1 MAGQNFDFIIA
12 GAGSSGN
19 VIARRLIDAGK
30 TVAIIEAGPY
40 DTNPDITKV
49 YDLGKLW
56 HSEQDWDY
64 RTLPQAHANNR
75 ELHIP
80 RGKVMGGSHALN
92 ATIWVRGAKEDYDT
106 WAYLGC
112 DGWSWDEV
120 LPAFKAIE
128 NYPQGAPETR
138 GHDGLL
144 DVRSDYETNPL
155 QDAMLEAGQQAGI
168 PLNEDYNSGNPEGI
182 GRIQANVK
190 DGNRF
195 NTWHAYLK
203 PVADHDNLTI
213 ITDAKVQRVIVDGD
227 TVTGVEIR
235 GESGIDK
242 LHAKETILCAG
253 ALNSPEILLR
263 SGIGPAEELQALG
276 VTMTH
281 DLPGVGKNLHDHILS
296 PVIFEATEKEIPASA
311 VLPAE
316 VHVFTKSAP
325 DKAVPD
331 TQPLYFSVPM
341 YNEDMEGPANAFTLM
356 GGLVRPASRGELT
369 LTGPEDDDPIA
380 LDLGVLSVQSDMD
393 ALIASVKESREVGRQ
408 EALAEWGPVEI
419 YPGADVSDDDLEDYV
434 RSSVV
439 TYHHQVGTC
448 KMGTDA
454 LAVVSPHT
462 LRVYGLQGLR
472 VADASIMPLV
482 PSGNTNAPTIM
493 IAERAAKF
501 ILDDVN

>member
-128 NYPQGAPETR
+128 NYPQGDPETR

-242 LHAKETILCAG
+242 LYAKETILCAG

-263 SGIGPAEELQALG
+263 SGIGPAEELEALG
-276 VTMTH
+276 VTVTH

-393 ALIASVKESREVGRQ
+393 ALVASVKESREVGRQ

-454 LAVVSPHT
+454 LAVVSPHN

>member
-1 MAGQNFDFIIA
+1 MAEQKFDFIIV

-19 VIARRLIDAGK
+19 VIARRLIDAGRK
-30 TVAIIEAGPY
+30 VAIIEAGSY
-40 DTNPDITKV
+40 DTNPDIIKV

-56 HSEQDWDY
+56 HSEQDWNY
-64 RTLPQAHANNR
+64 RTVPQAHANNR
-75 ELHIP
+75 ALHIP

-106 WAYLGC
+106 WAYLGS

-128 NYPQGAPETR
+128 NYPQGDPETR

-168 PLNEDYNSGNPEGI
+168 PLNKDYNSGNPEGI
-182 GRIQANVK
+182 GRIQANVR

-203 PVADHDNLTI
+203 PVATHENLTI
-213 ITDAKVQRVIVDGD
+213 ITDAKVQRVIIDGN
-227 TVTGVEIR
+227 TVKGVEVR
-235 GESGIDK
+235 GEGGIEK
-242 LHAKETILCAG
+242 LYAHETILCAG
-253 ALNSPEILLR
+253 TLNSPEILLR
-263 SGIGPAEELQALG
+263 SGIGPAEELEALG
-276 VTMTH
+276 VTVTH
-281 DLPGVGKNLHDHILS
+281 DLPGVGKNLHDHVLS

-316 VHVFTKSAP
+316 VHVFTKSTP
-325 DKAVPD
+325 DKSVPD
-331 TQPLYFSVPM
+331 TQPLYFSIPM

-380 LDLGVLSVQSDMD
+380 LDLGALSMQADVD

-419 YPGADVSDDDLEDYV
+419 YPGADIADADLEDYV
-434 RSSVV
+434 RRTVI

-448 KMGTDA
+448 KMGIDA
-454 LAVVSPHT
+454 LSVVSPRN
-462 LRVYGLQGLR
+462 LRVYGLNGLR

-493 IAERAAKF
+493 IAERAAQF
-501 ILDDVN
+501 ILDEVN

>member
-1 MAGQNFDFIIA
+1 MVEQNFDFIVV

-19 VIARRLIDAGK
+19 VIARRLVDAGH
-30 TVAIIEAGPY
+30 TVAIIEAGSY

-49 YDLGKLW
+49 FNLGKLW
-56 HSEQDWDY
+56 HSEQDWNY
-64 RTLPQAHANNR
+64 HTLPQAHANNR

-92 ATIWVRGAKEDYDT
+92 ATIWVRGAKQDYDT

-120 LPAFKAIE
+120 LPVFKAIE
-128 NYPQGAPETR
+128 NYPQGDPDTR
-138 GHDGLL
+138 GQNGLL
-144 DVRSDYETNPL
+144 DVRSDYDTNPL

-168 PLNEDYNSGNPEGI
+168 ALNEDYNSGNPEGI
-182 GRIQANVK
+182 GRIQANVR

-203 PVADHDNLTI
+203 PVQDAENLTI
-213 ITDAKVQRVIVDGD
+213 ITDAKVQRVIVDGN
-227 TVTGVEIR
+227 TVKGVEIK
-235 GESGIDK
+235 GEGGIDK
-242 LHAKETILCAG
+242 LYAPETILCAG

-263 SGIGPAEELQALG
+263 SGIGPAEELDALG
-276 VTMTH
+276 VTVTH
-281 DLPGVGKNLHDHILS
+281 DLPGVGKNLHDHVLS
-296 PVIFEATEKEIPASA
+296 PVIFETTKKEVPDST

-316 VHVFTKSAP
+316 VHVFTKSTQ

-331 TQPLYFSVPM
+331 TQPLYFSIPM
-341 YNEDMEGPANAFTLM
+341 YNEGMTGPEKGFTLM

-369 LTGPEDDDPIA
+369 LTGPDDDDPIA
-380 LDLGVLSVQSDMD
+380 LDLAALSVQADVD
-393 ALIASVKESREVGRQ
+393 ALVASVKQSREVGRQ
-408 EALAEWGPVEI
+408 EALAEWGPVEL
-419 YPGADVSDDDLEDYV
+419 YPGAGVSDDDLEDYV
-434 RSSVV
+434 RETVI

-454 LAVVSPHT
+454 MAVVSPRDF
-462 LRVYGLQGLR
+462 RVTGLHGLR
-472 VADASIMPLV
+472 VADASVMPMI

-493 IAERAAKF
+493 IAERAAQV
-501 ILDDVN
+501 ILHDVN